1 MSISFDRAADY
12 YDATRALPNE
22 AMDALVA
29 RLVERLRPTGRVL
42 EIGVGTGRFA
52 IPLRAGHVS
61 VFGVDL
67 SAEMLRR
74 LRQRDARLPV
84 VRGDATRLPFADGH
98 FGAAVAIHVLHLIP
112 AWRDSLSELVRVVRR
127 GGLLLLDI
135 GHSRDPNPVEARF
148 FQEAGVEGANPGVRD
163 PQALEQ
169 ELELRG
175 AVRAEPIEVQA
186 VRDYRVAEY
195 IDQLERGM
203 FSRCWS
209 LDAETRSRAAAATRA
224 WATEALGDIRR
235 PIAYE
240 RTITIR
246 AYRLR

>member
-1 MSISFDRAADY
+1 VSISFDRAADY
-12 YDATRALPNE
+12 YDATRALPPQ
-22 AMDALVA
+22 AMETLVA
-29 RLVERLRPTGRVL
+29 QLVDRLRPTGRVL

-52 IPLRAGHVS
+52 VPLRGRQVN

-67 SAEMLRR
+67 SPEMLQR
-74 LRQRDARLPV
+74 LRHKDRRLPV
-84 VRGDATRLPFADGH
+84 LRGDATRLPFADGA
-98 FGAAVAIHVLHLIP
+98 FGGGLTIHVLHLIP
-112 AWRDSLSELVRVVRR
+112 SWRDAISELLRVVRR

-135 GHSRDPNPVEARF
+135 GHSRDPNPIDARF
-148 FQEAGVEGANPGVRD
+148 FAEAGVEGRNPGVRD
-163 PQALEQ
+163 PAVLEQ

-186 VRDYRVAEY
+186 VHEYRIGDY
-195 IDQLERGM
+195 IDQLESGM

-209 LDAETRSRAAAATRA
+209 LDPETRRRAAAATRA
-224 WATEALGDIRR
+224 WAAEAVGDIHR

-246 AYRLR
+246 AYRVH